1 MEIMH
6 IDASKDWGQLTAKEI
21 LYARHFIIRVFAIYL
36 KTKGFCVRETRVS
49 ENDFFLINYE
59 CWGGAMSVQG
69 HELKPHAT
77 DIFFM
82 RYHDFPNID
91 DDYLLVTDAPTP
103 AWTLGFSERIIYS
116 FDRYLY
122 DILMERGEA
131 YQKLQEDSRAAGVR
145 FSARPHVV
153 VTGKMI
159 AQTEEHNRK
168 KEFLPCYLSFDRISA
183 KEIKADL
190 KRLLKSGR
198 GVL

>member
-1 MEIMH
+1 
-6 IDASKDWGQLTAKEI
+6 
-21 LYARHFIIRVFAIYL
+21 
-36 KTKGFCVRETRVS
+36 
-49 ENDFFLINYE
+49 
-59 CWGGAMSVQG
+59 
-69 HELKPHAT
+69 
-77 DIFFM
+77 M

-122 DILMERGEA
+122 DILVERREA

-145 FSARPHVV
+145 FSACPHVV

-168 KEFLPCYLSFDRISA
+168 KGFLPCYLSFDRISA